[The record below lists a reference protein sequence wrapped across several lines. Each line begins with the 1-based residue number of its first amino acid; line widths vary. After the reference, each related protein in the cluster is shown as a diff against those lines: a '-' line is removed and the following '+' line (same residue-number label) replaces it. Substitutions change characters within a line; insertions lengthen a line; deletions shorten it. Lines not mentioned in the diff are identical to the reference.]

1 MPFAVDNSL
10 HCSGYSPLFRERDR
24 DTPLF
29 VASCGKRQDSV
40 VHQRLP
46 WCPTGVISPDAGEA
60 GEGAVCRLITDSTRL
75 LMGNTST
82 IFCAEYLDLKQSAT
96 NPSSGSSK
104 SSGRLHGWA
113 CLPSYVSLYI
123 TWNPSLSLAYSVC
136 TPAQRSTHEPLLC
149 SECGC
154 FVLPICVH
162 RPRWW
167 YTHSFPLLVNTS
179 RPSSSLD

>member
-1 MPFAVDNSL
+1 VDNSL

-104 SSGRLHGWA
+104 SSGRLHGRA

-136 TPAQRSTHEPLLC
+136 TPAQRSTHIL
-149 SECGC
+149 
-154 FVLPICVH
+154 
-162 RPRWW
+162 
-167 YTHSFPLLVNTS
+167 NS
-179 RPSSSLD
+179 RGAQWQP